1 MQGKLSGWCY
11 LAGKV
16 LARSHRGWLKL
27 RRGLFT
33 SNANLGPAEKDSKSH
48 QLLKEWAL
56 TVSPFGLLKA
66 RLPYHITVGPL
77 DAHKYPDSDKVFLAL
92 KGKGLN
98 PDPASHL
105 LVNYDEAR
113 KEVVIVSD
121 DVDGAA
127 SLDVRMPV
135 KFDLDIKT
143 SGNGCVKIEQMES
156 TNCRVETEKGASVLK
171 SIKSQKIDIR
181 AKGGDVICLGSLQG
195 NINILVSQE
204 SGVNA
209 EKLQGSSINIAS
221 ENGLLKAK
229 YLYADSSFLTS
240 AAGDILLG
248 TVHGDST
255 LETKTGS
262 ITVDSSEGSLKA
274 CTYQGEIDAYVLR
287 QTGAVNLVSQEGSI
301 VVKVP
306 GTLQASL
313 KLSGT
318 KVEISP
324 EIQLQ
329 GIQTVLR
336 EDCVTVTGHLDQ
348 KDEKGKCIKAETQR
362 GTITLKMQSWFQS
375 LKLNIP

>member
-11 LAGKV
+11 LAEKV

-27 RRGLFT
+27 KRGLFT
-33 SNANLGPAEKDSKSH
+33 SNTNLGPPEKDPKSH
-48 QLLKEWAL
+48 QLLREWAL

-92 KGKGLN
+92 KGKGSN

-127 SLDVRMPV
+127 SLDVRTPV

-156 TNCRVETEKGASVLK
+156 TNCQVETEKGASVLK

-204 SGVNA
+204 SSVNA

-240 AAGDILLG
+240 VAGDVLLG
-248 TVHGDST
+248 NVHGDST

-262 ITVDSSEGSLKA
+262 ITVGKLTFLLSLF
-274 CTYQGEIDAYVLR
+274 
-287 QTGAVNLVSQEGSI
+287 
-301 VVKVP
+301 
-306 GTLQASL
+306 TLSFFIQATL
-313 KLSGT
+313 PDRFCGWK
-318 KVEISP
+318 I
-324 EIQLQ
+324 
-329 GIQTVLR
+329 R
-336 EDCVTVTGHLDQ
+336 AAVTG
-348 KDEKGKCIKAETQR
+348 
-362 GTITLKMQSWFQS
+362 SS
-375 LKLNIP
+375 